1 MADKKISEL
10 INATSI
16 NSDAVFPLSQQVS
29 GDEATVK
36 GTINQI
42 GDYVAK
48 EQTHSTL
55 NTTSKKLIGAINELA
70 AGGGGGGGSSH
81 DYSTT
86 EHIVGTWIDG
96 SPVYEKTFNPTVT
109 AADQTFAHGISNL
122 GVVVDIYGSCT
133 YNNQSEWVCLPYT
146 ATSYTYCIA
155 LGNVTSTTFRIQRGS
170 GFSSLQNVFVTIRY
184 TKSS

>member
-29 GDEATVK
+29 GNEATVK
-36 GTINQI
+36 GTIDQI

-55 NTTSKKLIGAINELA
+55 NTISKKLIGAINEIA

-81 DYSTT
+81 NYSTT
-86 EHIVGTWIDG
+86 EQIVGTWIDG
-96 SPVYEKTFNPTVT
+96 STLYEKTIPITQGSTETHVSLSDLDIDTFFAVSAFIIHSGNGDTVPLT
-109 AADQTFAHGISNL
+109 YYTTGSDKSMLYYNRTNKRL
-122 GVVVDIYGSCT
+122 VVQGGT
-133 YNNQSEWVCLPYT
+133 WT
-146 ATSYTYCIA
+146 
-155 LGNVTSTTFRIQRGS
+155 GS
-170 GFSSLQNVFVTIRY
+170 GYVTIRY
-184 TKSS
+184 TKSSS